1 MIRQKIKDIVYNA
14 DGINIVYD
22 ENPKQSNI
30 IKNKKNNS
38 IINNSII
45 NNSIINNNILNNNLI
60 NNNNS
65 NVIDNMTINDM
76 IQIMHR

>member
-45 NNSIINNNILNNNLI
+45 NNNILNNNLI